1 MDVYG
6 SLGAAEAVLV
16 TSESGVQK
24 LTKEASAAL
33 LLFLGAQYPQ
43 LTSSWTAST
52 GASAPSFDPNADLW
66 SYFTIA
72 TPPQV
77 GAQTALQ
84 QIQSLA
90 PGAVV
95 LVDVKSAEGVIKG
108 QMQQLV
114 YAIGKTSAVVSLAN
128 PSGSLAVLDTT
139 AATGVGPTGDEPKT
153 EKKKFSVLTP
163 VLGAGIGLLVGGP
176 VGAAVG
182 AAVGL
187 GVEVVRTAA

>member
-6 SLGAAEAVLV
+6 SLGAVETTLV

-24 LTKEASAAL
+24 LTKAASAAL
-33 LLFLGAQYPQ
+33 LQFLSNQYPQ

-66 SYFTIA
+66 SYFSVA
-72 TPPQV
+72 TPAQP
-77 GAQTALQ
+77 GEQTALA

-95 LVDVKSAEGVIKG
+95 LVDLKSAEGVIKG

-114 YAIGKTSAVVSLAN
+114 YAIGKNSTVASLAN
-128 PSGSLAVLDTT
+128 PSGSLALLDLT
-139 AATGVGPTGDEPKT
+139 AMPGVVTDETKP
-153 EKKKFSVLTP
+153 EKKFSIVLP
-163 VLGAGIGLLVGGP
+163 LVGAGVGLLVGGP
-176 VGAAVG
+176 VGAVVG
-182 AAVGL
+182 AGLGL
-187 GVEVVRTAA
+187 GVEAVRTAA